1 MSLKKYL
8 VSGAA
13 ALAILGTAAT
23 AVTVEQD
30 GTGDYLVAPAY
41 YAVGNWSTEL
51 KVVNTN
57 TTHAV
62 VAKVVVREANN
73 SHEILDFPIYL
84 TPGDVWVGTIYQD
97 EDGKVKVKSTDD
109 SLMLG
114 LDRNESGDVV
124 GPVLK
129 GDEVDGGIVL
139 PVHQRAEGDILNR
152 GYVEVYGLAAYDAD
166 CLDDANCTNDS
177 FTEGCALDKKKFYV
191 SVRDGDNT
199 QSLRDAC
206 GATDVDADALLG
218 KQTVFAESSDVN
230 GKRAMMLNMFAMGD
244 LKTEAWIED
253 VLGTDTVIKPEEAQ
267 AVQQELAKS
276 HIYVMYEGDGDNI
289 YPMRTHFTAPFN
301 GNTYTLS
308 EANMTFRDL
317 SENAMWCSKA
327 PCGTTVTAE
336 DTDPFA
342 DTSGRTPE
350 TCPTHNYPEVGV
362 VFNHDPA
369 GGTVDPLLNEYGF
382 KVGGYVDIAPLTPA
396 SVIPTSFHAKKLGDI
411 YLNNH
416 LYNQYKK

>member
-23 AVTVEQD
+23 AVTIEQD

-41 YAVGNWSTEL
+41 YAVANWSTEL

-62 VAKVVVREANN
+62 VAKVVIREANQ
-73 SHEILDFPIYL
+73 SKEILDFPIYL

-97 EDGKVKVKSTDD
+97 EDGIVKVKSTDD

-114 LDRNESGDVV
+114 IDRNESGDFV

-139 PVHQRAEGDILNR
+139 PTYDKEGAIPTR
-152 GYVEVYGLAAYDAD
+152 GYVEVYGLAAYNAD
-166 CLDDANCTNDS
+166 CLDDANCTNES
-177 FTEGCALDKKKFYV
+177 FSEGCALDKKKMYV
-191 SVRDGDNT
+191 RVRDENKT
-199 QSLRDAC
+199 TNLTTNCEAS
-206 GATDVDADALLG
+206 DVDSDALLG
-218 KQTVFAESSDVN
+218 KQTIFAESDDVN
-230 GKRAMMLNMFAMGD
+230 GRRAMMLNMFAMGD
-244 LKTEAWIED
+244 AQQEPWVEN
-253 VLGTDTVIKPEEAQ
+253 VLGTDTVVPTALQ
-267 AVQQELAKS
+267 TGVVTELAKS
-276 HIYVMYEGDGDNI
+276 SIYVMYEGDGTEI

-301 GNTYTLS
+301 ANNLYS
-308 EANMTFRDL
+308 INEANMSFRDL
-317 SENAMWCSKA
+317 SEDAQWCAKPA
-327 PCGTTVTAE
+327 CVQTGPE
-336 DTDPFA
+336 DTDPYA
-342 DTSGRTPE
+342 DTSGRTE
-350 TCPTHNYPEVGV
+350 SECPVHTYEEVGII
-362 VFNHDPA
+362 FNHDPA
-369 GGTVDPLLNEYGF
+369 AGVSDPLLGQYGF
-382 KVGGYVDIAPLTPA
+382 NVGGYIDIKPEPSA
-396 SVIPTSFHAKKLGDI
+396 SVIPTTFYAKKLGDI